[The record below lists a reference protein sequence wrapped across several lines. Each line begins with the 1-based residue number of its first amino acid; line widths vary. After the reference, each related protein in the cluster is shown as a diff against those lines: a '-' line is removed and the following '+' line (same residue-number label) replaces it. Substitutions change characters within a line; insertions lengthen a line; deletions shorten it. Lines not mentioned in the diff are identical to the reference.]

1 LNINSTEIGFQ
12 PNSGRVLIRPFIPA
26 SPDQVSSI
34 IDRVLTFTES
44 EAAAQ
49 LARLREEFADR
60 HSNLEGSWLRQFEK
74 VRSYLS
80 NNGTLSASRRL
91 LIGAF
96 FTGEYA
102 IESVALF
109 NPSIVPHPNQTDLKG
124 EDLRFILSLR
134 AVGEG
139 HISSIEFRTGV
150 VRSDHSI
157 EMEKTATLAT
167 AAEVDPDPTF
177 TKNIFLHKLH
187 EKGLENNWSRSVMN
201 RLGATFTRT
210 ELGESMQSAA
220 HETQLH
226 TEDVKRAIECV
237 HWLIESNYEINF
249 SPSVP
254 LSQRVIFPVSLNE
267 SNGMED
273 ARFVRFVDD
282 DQRATFYATYT
293 AYNGRIT
300 LPQLIETTDFLH
312 FRVHTLTGSVIR
324 NKGMALFP
332 KRIDGHYAI
341 LSRYDD
347 ENLYVMF
354 SDDLYFWSSPQL
366 LLQPSQPWELVKIGN
381 CGSPIETDAGWLVL
395 THGVGP
401 MRKYCISAMLLDL
414 KNPLKVIGRLKEPLL
429 EPTTGQTDGYVPN
442 VVYTCGALVHNGRL
456 ILPYGLN
463 DTTTKMVTIESLALL
478 AALVK

>member
-1 LNINSTEIGFQ
+1 MKINSTAIEFQ
-12 PNSGRVLIRPFIPA
+12 PDIGRVLNRPFIPTN
-26 SPDQVSSI
+26 PDQVSKI

-44 EAAAQ
+44 EAEHE
-49 LARLREEFADR
+49 LSSLRDEFGHR
-60 HSNLEGSWLRQFEK
+60 HPNLEKSWLRQFEK

-80 NNGTLSASRRL
+80 NNGSLSASRRL
-91 LIGAF
+91 LVGAF

-102 IESVALF
+102 IESAALC
-109 NPSIVPHPNQTDLKG
+109 NPSIVPHPNQRDIDDG
-124 EDLRFILSLR
+124 ELRFILTLR

-150 VRSDHSI
+150 IRTDHTI
-157 EMEKTATLAT
+157 EMEKSTTLV
-167 AAEVDPDPTF
+167 AAGDVDADPTF
-177 TKNIFLHKLH
+177 PKSIFLHKLK

-210 ELGESMQSAA
+210 ELGESMERAA
-220 HETQLH
+220 HETQTH

-237 HWLIESNYEINF
+237 HWLIESNYELGFNPA
-249 SPSVP
+249 SP

-282 DQRATFYATYT
+282 DKHVTFYATYT
-293 AYNGRIT
+293 AYNGRVT
-300 LPQLIETTDFLH
+300 FPQLIETTDFLH
-312 FRVHTLTGSVIR
+312 FRIHTLTGAVIQ

-332 KRIDGHYAI
+332 KRIDGQYAI

-347 ENLYVMF
+347 ESLYLML
-354 SDDLYFWSSPQL
+354 SDDLYFWSGPQL
-366 LLQPSQPWELVKIGN
+366 LLQPSQPWEYVKIGN

-401 MRKYCISAMLLDL
+401 MRKYCISAILLDL
-414 KNPLKVIGRLKEPLL
+414 KNPLKVIGRLGEPLL
-429 EPTTGQTDGYVPN
+429 VPVAGETDGYVPN
-442 VVYTCGALVHNGRL
+442 VVYTCGAMVHKGQL

-463 DTTTKMVTIESLALL
+463 DTTTKIVTIDLDALL
-478 AALVK
+478 SALTE